1 MIITSSRFCSMTSSD
16 HDIKGRT
23 GSDCIPQQSSINVM
37 LPEENDIFT
46 DGCDIAAKEDQVETI
61 YIDSISVDC
70 C

>member
-1 MIITSSRFCSMTSSD
+1 M

-46 DGCDIAAKEDQVETI
+46 DGCDIAAIEDQVETI